1 MPVLAAGVVEAAP
14 NNGVEVGA
22 VYQEK
27 RSGTISQHEGLKS

>member
-27 RSGTISQHEGLKS
+27 KEVE